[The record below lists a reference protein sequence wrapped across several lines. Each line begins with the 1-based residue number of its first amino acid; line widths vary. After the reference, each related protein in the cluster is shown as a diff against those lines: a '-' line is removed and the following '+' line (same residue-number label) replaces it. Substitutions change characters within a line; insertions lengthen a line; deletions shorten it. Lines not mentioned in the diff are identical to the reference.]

1 MPIRAYLK
9 RKLQH
14 IAKVYK
20 LFVLLICY
28 ILFSNFMFYNNG
40 LPLKR
45 IGIFPIVKYKIDS
58 NFSIGNYNFNEL
70 SKIAID
76 AGNSWFLHTDSKFN
90 FSYNGTI
97 ENKEP
102 VYPNQMNCSDET
114 KSFLQSTNDTIF
126 SVNTVDPDC
135 TGLACSFIWSC
146 GNEIQRADIQVN
158 QNIPTEYGMNLEDIQ
173 KIITHEFGHTA
184 GLNHCLIGDSEEKCK
199 LKENINV
206 PTTNPKINSSM
217 YKFSMFGNR
226 IQQKDDADG
235 MKYLY
240 GEYKNYFPKIG
251 DFVLSS
257 FEIEAVSIIEN
268 QDKKHSALLPTDEQI
283 KQSFIETLTYIPV
296 EPDEIDKEINA
307 WSKGE
312 SYNRNKLTVEEGV
325 ARELSEMSSY
335 FTTIESHIPN
345 LTDKEIDTLRIN
357 STIAVNSF
365 YRLTDI
371 LSNEHTQILY
381 YLQQTLEGH
390 HRIRRKAIDEKNSRN
405 P

>member
-1 MPIRAYLK
+1 MLVCGNLQIGDIMKIDIMPIRAYLK

-28 ILFSNFMFYNNG
+28 ILFSNFMFYN
-40 LPLKR
+40 
-45 IGIFPIVKYKIDS
+45 
-58 NFSIGNYNFNEL
+58 
-70 SKIAID
+70 
-76 AGNSWFLHTDSKFN
+76 
-90 FSYNGTI
+90 
-97 ENKEP
+97 
-102 VYPNQMNCSDET
+102 
-114 KSFLQSTNDTIF
+114 
-126 SVNTVDPDC
+126 
-135 TGLACSFIWSC
+135 
-146 GNEIQRADIQVN
+146 
-158 QNIPTEYGMNLEDIQ
+158 
-173 KIITHEFGHTA
+173 
-184 GLNHCLIGDSEEKCK
+184 GD
-199 LKENINV
+199 
-206 PTTNPKINSSM
+206 
-217 YKFSMFGNR
+217 Y
-226 IQQKDDADG
+226 
-235 MKYLY
+235 
-240 GEYKNYFPKIG
+240 
-251 DFVLSS
+251 VLSS

-371 LSNEHTQILY
+371 LSNEHTQFLY
-381 YLQQTLEGH
+381 YLQQTLDGH
-390 HRIRRKAIDEKNSRN
+390 HKIRRKAIDEKNSRN